1 MCCQSELKQYCWG
14 AFAVV
19 VGSFSAQYFKKIQ
32 LSHRPGNSLYATE
45 SLGQLIG
52 YALVAILT
60 TWAVNAQEIGLIS
73 LIQNVLSILRPRVS
87 IMG

>member
-1 MCCQSELKQYCWG
+1 MSCQSKLKQYRWG

-19 VGSFSAQYFKKIQ
+19 VGSFSAQYFRKIQ
-32 LSHRPGNSLYATE
+32 LSHRPGNSSCTTE
-45 SLGQLIG
+45 PLGQLIG

-60 TWAVNAQEIGLIS
+60 AWAVNAQEIGLIS